1 MDIGTINTIIFNTI
15 FKDAAAV
22 ASNGG
27 YTINKYHYNLFDTDM
42 LNGGVGKIDPTI
54 SDKTEMMY
62 TLDGS
67 KNYVFVGVRG
77 LNVIP
82 SANLLIE
89 SSDLPSASA
98 ETTTTA
104 TIETTTTATIETTTA
119 TIAEPISEVIILYS
133 KSYLENVREVIA
145 RHEKYVFFKD
155 MYEEV
160 SAGLVIYE
168 ELFIKIEKYFQS
180 VESAIA
186 PAISPKTVPTIAPS
200 VAMVNGAAS
209 VIAPATTKS
218 TITESATNITNKLNQ
233 IQLMLDEADE
243 DLFLVSKFSERFQIP
258 KEVAKF
264 NINLVKMGYSEYY
277 TENKSFNL
285 YVDYIYNYILKLTIE
300 EYVYLNDNNKVQ
312 QITDICYKE
321 FLDIQK
327 DVLQIGEVCEF
338 ILYFIGK
345 YKQLTKQTCGTV
357 FGTYFGN
364 VFKKSPI
371 HIAKKKQLIDLT
383 NRAKL
388 EQAKMKTKSHEN
400 VKKLQMLRKLIT
412 TVDEEIVY
420 IKELYKLQFFTII
433 HSFIEYP
440 LMVTYFKRKI
450 NTDNEDNL
458 LHKLDKQLREC
469 TVQNYIHLFPSLM
482 ENFITLTQEERE
494 VGCSFITDVIY
505 PNKKLEDIEIS
516 PKRGNIVE
524 NIIYSLYEIE
534 NTDKEINMAKNIA
547 FILYVSIYFYL

>member
-1 MDIGTINTIIFNTI
+1 MENIELINTIIFNTV

-22 ASNGG
+22 ASCGG
-27 YTINKYHYNLFDTDM
+27 YTINNYHYNLFDTDT
-42 LNGGVGKIDPTI
+42 LNGSAGKINPKI
-54 SDKTEMMY
+54 PDKTEMMY
-62 TLDGS
+62 ALDGG
-67 KNYVFVGVRG
+67 KNYVFIGVKG

-82 SANLLIE
+82 SNNLAISHL
-89 SSDLPSASA
+89 A
-98 ETTTTA
+98 ETVTTSKV
-104 TIETTTTATIETTTA
+104 TT
-119 TIAEPISEVIILYS
+119 SEVIILFS
-133 KSYLENVREVIA
+133 KSYLERVRGVIA
-145 RHEKYVFFKD
+145 KYEKYVFFKD

-160 SAGLVIYE
+160 SAGVVIYE
-168 ELFIKIEKYFQS
+168 ELFIKIEKYFQ
-180 VESAIA
+180 V
-186 PAISPKTVPTIAPS
+186 T
-200 VAMVNGAAS
+200 
-209 VIAPATTKS
+209 ATTKEVAKME
-218 TITESATNITNKLNQ
+218 TDNTAIATTNKLNQ
-233 IQLMLDEADE
+233 VQLMLDEADE
-243 DLFLVSKFSERFQIP
+243 DLFLISKFSERFQIP
-258 KEVAKF
+258 KDIAKF

-285 YVDYIYNYILKLTIE
+285 YVDYIYNHILKLTIE

-321 FLDIQK
+321 FLAIQK
-327 DVLQIGEVCEF
+327 NVLQIGEVCEF

-345 YKQLTKQTCGTV
+345 YKQLTKQTCGSV

-364 VFKKSPI
+364 AFRESPI
-371 HIAKKKQLIDLT
+371 HIAKKKQLVDLT

-400 VKKLQMLRKLIT
+400 VKRLQMLRKLIT

-450 NTDNEDNL
+450 NIDNEDNL
-458 LHKLDKQLREC
+458 LYKLDKQLREC

-482 ENFITLTQEERE
+482 ENFITLTREERE
-494 VGCSFITDVIY
+494 IGCVFITDVIY

-534 NTDKEINMAKNIA
+534 NTDKEINTAKNIA